1 MRDSN
6 QLLASSVEN
15 ETPCFIDT
23 RVYKK
28 RGQGVD
34 SVNQVNAI
42 NNKSIVMEDYNANYS
57 IVNSHQSKANPAKYL
72 VSS

>member
-1 MRDSN
+1 MYQPVNSFAIQMRDSN

-28 RGQGVD
+28 RPQAAD
-34 SVNQVNAI
+34 SVNQGHTS
-42 NNKSIVMEDYNANYS
+42 NNKSIVMED
-57 IVNSHQSKANPAKYL
+57 
-72 VSS
+72 